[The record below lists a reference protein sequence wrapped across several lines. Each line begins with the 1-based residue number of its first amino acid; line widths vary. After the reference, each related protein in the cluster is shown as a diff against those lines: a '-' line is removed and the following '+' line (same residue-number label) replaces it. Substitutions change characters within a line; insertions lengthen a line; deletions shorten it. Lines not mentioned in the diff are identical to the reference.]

1 MPKEFSRTRRVSELI
16 RRELANIIAT
26 RMGDPRLNLVTITAV
41 DVSKDLKYAKVF
53 ITQLNNGDAVLKTL
67 NKASGFLRKELS
79 SRLTMKVSPSLQFA
93 YDHSVERGV
102 ALSRLIDEVNKP
114 LGKEEA

>member
-26 RMGDPRLNLVTITAV
+26 RLGDPRLNMVTITAV
-41 DVSKDLKYAKVF
+41 DVSKDLKYANVF

-79 SRLTMKVSPSLQFA
+79 SRVNMKVSPSLRFS
-93 YDHSVERGV
+93 YDHSVERGM
-102 ALSRLIDEVNKP
+102 ALSRLIEEVNQP
-114 LGKEEA
+114 PRDEEA

>member
-26 RMGDPRLNLVTITAV
+26 RLGDPRLSLVTITAV

-53 ITQLNNGDAVLKTL
+53 ITQMNNSDAVLEAL

-79 SRLTMKVSPSLQFA
+79 SRVNMKVSPALRFS
-93 YDHSVERGV
+93 YDHSVERGM
-102 ALSRLIDEVNKP
+102 ALSKLIEEVNQP
-114 LGKEEA
+114 PREEEA